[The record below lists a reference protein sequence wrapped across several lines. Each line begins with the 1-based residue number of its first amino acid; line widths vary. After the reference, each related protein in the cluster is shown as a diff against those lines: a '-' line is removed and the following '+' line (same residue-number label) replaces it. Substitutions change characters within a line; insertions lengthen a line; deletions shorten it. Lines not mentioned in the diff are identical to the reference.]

1 MLRKLLLRWIKR
13 LEAQEDDTDVD
24 EILKVVKNL
33 TENESKGTNR
43 RIAEDGPGKGCHNV

>member
-24 EILKVVKNL
+24 EILKVVKDL
-33 TENESKGTNR
+33 TENESTNR
-43 RIAEDGPGKGCHNV
+43 RIAEDGSGKGCHNV